1 MSTTARSAG
10 SGTTATS
17 GAPGTRPAEALL
29 TARLARRYYIDGVSK
44 SDIAEEFG
52 LSRFKVARMLEKA
65 RSSGLVRIELHYDG
79 EIDLALSVDL
89 ASHLDL
95 RRCLVVDSPEGDESL
110 LRANLGRVAAGLLE
124 EIIDGDDV
132 LGLAWSRTTMAM
144 RSALTALA
152 PCDVVQLTGALSR
165 PDVNESSI
173 ELVRDVARITRG
185 GAFYFYSPMIVPE
198 AETARSL
205 RSQPE
210 VAQAMG
216 RYDAL
221 TKAVIT
227 TGAWTPAQS
236 TVVDALTREEYEQ
249 DRKAGVVAEVCGIQ
263 LDADGQ
269 PVRTAL
275 SERIIG
281 IGAEQLRS
289 VPEIITIAYG
299 EAKTTA
305 VQAAV
310 RGGFVTSLITHASLA
325 RALLA
330 SA

>member
-1 MSTTARSAG
+1 
-10 SGTTATS
+10 
-17 GAPGTRPAEALL
+17 L

-52 LSRFKVARMLEKA
+52 LSRFKVARMLDKA
-65 RSSGLVRIELHYDG
+65 RSSGVVRIELHYDG

-89 ASHLDL
+89 ASQLELH
-95 RRCLVVDSPEGDESL
+95 RCLVIDSPEGDESL

-124 EIIDGDDV
+124 EITDADDV
-132 LGLAWSRTTMAM
+132 LGLAWSRTMMAM
-144 RSALTALA
+144 RSALPALA

-165 PDVNESSI
+165 PDVDESSI
-173 ELVRDVARITRG
+173 ELVRDVARIARG
-185 GAFYFYSPMIVPE
+185 GAFYFYAPMIVPE
-198 AETARSL
+198 PETARSL
-205 RSQPE
+205 RSQSE

-221 TKAVIT
+221 TKAVIS
-227 TGAWTPAQS
+227 TGAWMPGES
-236 TVVDALTREEYEQ
+236 TVVDALTRDEYEQ
-249 DRKAGVVAEVCGIQ
+249 DRRAGVVAEVCGIQ
-263 LDADGQ
+263 LDADGH
-269 PVRTAL
+269 PVGTSL

-281 IGAEQLRS
+281 IGPDQLRS
-289 VPEIITIAYG
+289 VPEKITIAYG

>member
-1 MSTTARSAG
+1 MSGNVRSSGA
-10 SGTTATS
+10 GTTATS
-17 GAPGTRPAEALL
+17 GGPRTPPAEAVL

-65 RSSGLVRIELHYDG
+65 RTRGLVRIELHYDG
-79 EIDLALSVDL
+79 EIDLDLSVDL
-89 ASHLDL
+89 ASQLDL
-95 RRCLVVDSPEGDESL
+95 RRCLVIDSPEGDESL
-110 LRANLGRVAAGLLE
+110 LRSNLGRVAAGLLE
-124 EIIDGDDV
+124 EITEADDV

-144 RSALTALA
+144 RSALTALPA
-152 PCDVVQLTGALSR
+152 CDVVQLTGALSR
-165 PDVNESSI
+165 PDVDESSI
-173 ELVRDVARITRG
+173 ELVRDVARMTRG
-185 GAFYFYSPMIVPE
+185 RAFYFYAPMIVPE

-205 RSQPE
+205 RGQSE
-210 VAQAMG
+210 VAQAMA

-227 TGAWTPAQS
+227 TGAWMPAQS
-236 TVVDALTREEYEQ
+236 TVVDALTRDEYEQ
-249 DRKAGVVAEVCGIQ
+249 DRAAGVVAEVCGIQ
-263 LDADGQ
+263 LDADGH
-269 PVRTAL
+269 PLRTAL

-281 IGAEQLRS
+281 IGPEQLRS

-310 RGGFVTSLITHASLA
+310 RAGFVTTLITHASLA
-325 RALLA
+325 RALL
-330 SA
+330 SQT